1 MGKIDPGKDLTFEQK
16 VILDAIYRID
26 DLKAKRKMS
35 KVKFEKLMFL
45 LAKMYPSQ
53 LEEINDTFEP
63 YAMGPFNEYLE
74 DDGLGRLE
82 DLGLIKDHKEI
93 TPEGLEI
100 AKQNIQRDDNLKEI
114 DKSLKQL
121 IKILSPLSN
130 NDILYITY
138 NLYPKYAERSQVKH
152 MAKSENFE
160 TYEVDLNEISKRPS
174 ETIEIKSDKG
184 NRLKIKF
191 ENGVLEIDGK
201 VD

>member
-1 MGKIDPGKDLTFEQK
+1 
-16 VILDAIYRID
+16 
-26 DLKAKRKMS
+26 MS

-100 AKQNIQRDDNLKEI
+100 AKQNIQQDDNLKEI